1 MLNDT
6 DSPAEVAPLYSG
18 ASLVVASRGLE
29 NLNGRNLVID
39 RAGGFDRQKR
49 PLLGEV
55 WDCEY
60 YVDTGSRS
68 VRSTKGVEEGFLL
81 KASVLER
88 CYCGKGPLNERI
100 LYPFSRGS
108 PPYLV
113 ITGSERQRQASV
125 YVAELA
131 LILSLALNGGK
142 CGGKPL
148 VVKHGSIL
156 QRLDVYFNPVFDM
169 EPKTARTVLS
179 YFTLDKSIVVDIVDW
194 ATISRDG
201 REVANPGLIA
211 AALLGEIK
219 KAVGRG
225 ASVIGLSEDTSAGRH
240 LIAEAL
246 ASLVEAHSAGNRLR
260 DIVEEGINELKSH
273 DCLDCLSDVSGS
285 YWAASSTR
293 TGKIA
298 RDVED
303 YIEDLVVKASGT
315 PVQGSGSLRSW
326 FIKKIYE
333 AQLLNNIGLANDSAF
348 LMLYMYLYGH
358 TIRGR
363 YYPATPLHSKSELY
377 RPLIEKSFHER
388 IEAQKIPIS
397 LDSIIERIEGVSY
410 IYVFPEKPPS
420 CLDLMTKEEKL
431 GVDRRLLAEIVRVK
445 PPVKVEVLEREK
457 RKREA
462 LTHITTQATTTYYGV
477 PPQLLVVDS
486 RSRVSEWEMTALR
499 SLVEELSR
507 RVVPYSTFLRDFQ
520 TRRLYMR

>member
-1 MLNDT
+1 MLDDA

-29 NLNGRNLVID
+29 VLEGRSIIVE
-39 RAGGFDRQKR
+39 RSGGVEGQKR
-49 PLLGEV
+49 PLLGEA

-68 VRSTKGVEEGFLL
+68 IRSTKGVEEGFLL
-81 KASVLER
+81 KTSVLER
-88 CYCGKGPLNERI
+88 CYCEGGPLDERI

-131 LILSLALNGGK
+131 LTLSLALEGGR
-142 CGGKPL
+142 CGGRPL

-156 QRLDVYFNPVFDM
+156 QRLDIYFNPVFDL
-169 EPKTARTVLS
+169 PPRTARTVLS
-179 YFTLDKSIVVDIVDW
+179 YSTLDKSMVVDIVDW

-219 KAVGRG
+219 KAVGQG
-225 ASVIGLSEDTSAGRH
+225 ASIIGLSEDVSTGRH
-240 LIAEAL
+240 LIAETL
-246 ASLVEAHSAGNRLR
+246 ASLVEGYEAGSRLR
-260 DIVEEGINELKSH
+260 DVVEEGIYELKRTS
-273 DCLDCLSDVSGS
+273 CLDCLSDVSGG
-285 YWAASSTR
+285 YWPNPLARA
-293 TGKIA
+293 GKIA

-303 YIEDLVVKASGT
+303 YIEGLVTMISEAAG
-315 PVQGSGSLRSW
+315 PGRGEPRSGS
-326 FIKKIYE
+326 IKRIYE
-333 AQLLNNIGLANDSAF
+333 AQLLNNIGLGNDGAL

-358 TIRGR
+358 LIESKGR
-363 YYPATPLHSKSELY
+363 PLTPLHSKSELY
-377 RPLIEKSFHER
+377 KPLIEKSFRER
-388 IEAQKIPIS
+388 IEAQKTPLG
-397 LDSIIERIEGVSY
+397 LDSVIEKVDGVNY
-410 IYVFPEKPPS
+410 TYVFPEKPPS
-420 CLDLMTKEEKL
+420 CRDLIDKGREL

-445 PPVKVEVLEREK
+445 PPLRVEILEGEK
-457 RKREA
+457 KMAEA
-462 LTHITTQATTTYYGV
+462 LSHVVSQASTTYYGV

-507 RVVPYSTFLRDFQ
+507 RVVPYSTFIRDFQ
-520 TRRLYMR
+520 TRRLYVR